1 MSEISPETKDE
12 LMAELFAGR
21 KIAAIKIYREVT
33 GLGLAEAKEFVDSLE
48 KRLREEVPEKFNAP
62 KSAGCSSV
70 ILFALCSLG
79 TLSWVLFA

>member
-33 GLGLAEAKEFVDSLE
+33 GLGLAEAKDFVDTLE
-48 KRLREEVPEKFNAP
+48 TRLREEVPEKFTSP

-70 ILFALCSLG
+70 ILFALCGSGALIW
-79 TLSWVLFA
+79 TLLA